1 MKSNP
6 LHCWDCGIPVIEG
19 EPGAFKASAI
29 LRQVK
34 FALTGGAYCES
45 TFCVDCAA
53 LPWTPERILE
63 FKVAVDGVSPG
74 FRAYRITA
82 VEGAYPLTEPI
93 AGIV

>member
-6 LHCWDCGIPVIEG
+6 LHCWDCGILVIEG
-19 EPGAFKASAI
+19 QPGSYKASAI

-45 TFCVDCAA
+45 TFCADCADF
-53 LPWTPERILE
+53 PWTPERIQE
-63 FKVAVDGVSPG
+63 FKDAADVVSPG

-82 VEGAYPLTEPI
+82 VEDAQPLTEAI
-93 AGIV
+93 VGII